1 MGNLKWE
8 YISDGLIDDFDLD
21 PLGKNIVLRGE
32 KFVVFLNRF
41 GATYAVFH
49 HRAEM
54 NSLACSGE
62 YSSSLEI

>member
-1 MGNLKWE
+1 LSFSYGRALQQSALKTWNGQKDNLE
-8 YISDGLIDDFDLD
+8 S
-21 PLGKNIVLRGE
+21 
-32 KFVVFLNRF
+32 
-41 GATYAVFH
+41 TYAVFH

>member
-1 MGNLKWE
+1 MISLNILENVSSMVYKKDLLSILSKIYE
-8 YISDGLIDDFDLD
+8 SICISDNL
-21 PLGKNIVLRGE
+21 E
-32 KFVVFLNRF
+32 S
-41 GATYAVFH
+41 TYAVFH